1 MIHLYMGDGK
11 GKTTA
16 AVGLAVRA
24 SGSGMQVLFSQFM
37 KGNNTGEIHSLEMI
51 PNIKI
56 LRSEKQYGFY
66 RDLSEVEKLELTEVH
81 NQIMD
86 ELLKTTYNG
95 QVQMIILDEITYPAR
110 WNLVDVNKLK
120 KLLQNESVEF
130 VLTGR
135 DPEGFMLDC
144 ADYITEMR
152 KVRHPYEK
160 GIKARVGVEY

>member
-66 RDLSEVEKLELTEVH
+66 RDLSEAEKLELTEVH

-86 ELLKTTYNG
+86 ELLKTAYNG

>member
-86 ELLKTTYNG
+86 ELLKIAYNG

>member
-1 MIHLYMGDGK
+1 MIHLYIGDGK

-16 AVGLAVRA
+16 AIGLAVRA
-24 SGSGMQVLFSQFM
+24 SGNGMKVLFSQFM
-37 KGNNTGEIHSLEMI
+37 KGNGTGEIYSLEMI

-56 LRSEKQYGFY
+56 LRNDKQYGFY
-66 RDLSEVEKLELTEVH
+66 KNLAEEEKQEMAIIH

-86 ELLKTTYNG
+86 KLLEAVHCG
-95 QVQMIILDEITYPAR
+95 QAQMIILDEITYPVE

-120 KLLQNESVEF
+120 MLLQSESVEF

-135 DPEGFMLDC
+135 NPVGFLLDC

-160 GIKARVGVEY
+160 GIKARAGIEY

>member
-86 ELLKTTYNG
+86 ELLKTAYNG

-135 DPEGFMLDC
+135 EPEGFMLDC

>member
-24 SGSGMQVLFSQFM
+24 SGSGKQVLFSQFM
-37 KGNNTGEIHSLEMI
+37 KGNDTGEIHSLEMI
-51 PNIKI
+51 SNIKI
-56 LRSEKQYGFY
+56 LRSEKQYEFY
-66 RDLSEVEKLELTEVH
+66 KNLTEKEKLELTAVH

-86 ELLKTTYNG
+86 ELLKAAYSG
-95 QVQMIILDEITYPAR
+95 QAQMIILDEITYPVK

-120 KLLQNESVEF
+120 KLLQNESVEL

-135 DPEGFMLDC
+135 DPEDFMLDC

-160 GIKARVGVEY
+160 GIKSRVGVEY